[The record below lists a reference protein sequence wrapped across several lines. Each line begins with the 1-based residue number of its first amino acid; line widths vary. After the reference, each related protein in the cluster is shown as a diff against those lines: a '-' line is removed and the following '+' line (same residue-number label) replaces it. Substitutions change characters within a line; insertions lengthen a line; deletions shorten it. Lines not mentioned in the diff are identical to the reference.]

1 MEVQSVR
8 FSHTHTAV
16 CSLAA
21 FRPRRLQ
28 AEIITLGKQVAGR
41 CGAAFTTLS
50 ASQTQKQMHVSEQ
63 SAAFQFEVPAGPGEL
78 RGCGDLT
85 CLDPGLFSASL
96 ES

>member
-1 MEVQSVR
+1 MTFPFHNVIRCKTLGEKGIDMEVQSVR

-21 FRPRRLQ
+21 FGPRRLQ

-63 SAAFQFEVPAGPGEL
+63 SAAFQFEVPAGP
-78 RGCGDLT
+78 
-85 CLDPGLFSASL
+85 
-96 ES
+96 